1 MELTKTILDLIMRY
15 ETYVVTS
22 AVGGGVDRQDLERV
36 MDEKFNSADEVR
48 KTLDPN
54 NEEDICVYSM
64 CEFADACNDSDDDSE
79 EGSAID
85 LYSTWIGYVKIKVK

>member
-1 MELTKTILDLIMRY
+1 MKY

-54 NEEDICVYSM
+54 NKEDIGVYAM
-64 CEFADACNDSDDDSE
+64 YEFADACNDSDDDSE
-79 EGSAID
+79 EGEAMEID
-85 LYSTWIGYVKIKVK
+85 KVWIGYVKIKVK